1 MNEIVSTKEDNNLD
15 GYKLV
20 YPNNKDLKVNILDD
34 NGDRQLHFGK
44 NNLNLS
50 IFENLLYFNK
60 LFISKYNQLNL
71 ENNINSFSST
81 PSLLL
86 TSKNDKVVKI
96 LDIKSL
102 KITDSHGNVIEFTHI
117 ELIKEIYFNSSTK
130 SIIIVVDEKF
140 CSDEEKKYF
149 REQKVKN
156 DRKEKREQKEKEL
169 LKSVEDL
176 LN

>member
-1 MNEIVSTKEDNNLD
+1 MNEIVSIKNKNFLD

-71 ENNINSFSST
+71 ENNINSSSSPT
-81 PSLLL
+81 LLF

-117 ELIKEIYFNSSTK
+117 ELIQEIYFNSNTK
-130 SIIIVVDEKF
+130 AIIIVVDEKF

-156 DRKEKREQKEKEL
+156 DKKIKRKQREKDL

>member
-1 MNEIVSTKEDNNLD
+1 MNEIVSIKNKNFLD

-71 ENNINSFSST
+71 ENNINSSSST
-81 PSLLL
+81 PSLLF

-117 ELIKEIYFNSSTK
+117 ELVQEIYFNSSTK
-130 SIIIVVDEKF
+130 AIIIVVDEKF

>member
-20 YPNNKDLKVNILDD
+20 YPNNKDLKVNISDD